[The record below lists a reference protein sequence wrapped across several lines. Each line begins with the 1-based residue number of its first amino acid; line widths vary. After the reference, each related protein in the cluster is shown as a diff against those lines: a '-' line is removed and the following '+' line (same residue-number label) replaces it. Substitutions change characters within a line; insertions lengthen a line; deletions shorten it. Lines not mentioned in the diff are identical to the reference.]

1 MPRRVV
7 EADEIAERRR
17 AVVVDENVEAAVMR
31 GGHGHDRG
39 AIFGAAAIGRQRQ
52 RFEAGLGADFLGS
65 FVQGLFA
72 ARGDGELDAFGRQRP
87 RNAEAD
93 ALARAADDGDL
104 VLEFQ
109 VHDSPS
115 V

>member
-1 MPRRVV
+1 
-7 EADEIAERRR
+7 
-17 AVVVDENVEAAVMR
+17 MR
-31 GGHGHDRG
+31 GGQGHDRG
-39 AIFGAAAIGRQRQ
+39 AIVGAAAIGRQRQ
-52 RFEAGLGADFLGS
+52 YFAAGLGPNFLGC
-65 FVQGLFA
+65 FMQGLLA
-72 ARGDGELDAFGRQRP
+72 ARGDGELDAFGGKRS

>member
-1 MPRRVV
+1 
-7 EADEIAERRR
+7 
-17 AVVVDENVEAAVMR
+17 MR
-31 GGHGHDRG
+31 GGQGHNGG
-39 AIFGAAAIGRQRQ
+39 AIFGATAIGRQRQ
-52 RFEAGLGADFLGS
+52 YFDAGLGANFLGS
-65 FVQGLFA
+65 FMQGLLA
-72 ARGDGELDAFGRQRP
+72 SRGDGELDAFGGKRS

-93 ALARAADDGDL
+93 ALARAADDGNL